1 MNNEENDIERQELA
15 QRVGKNGDRILM
27 EYFDDIGLANKTNNE
42 INDLINRL
50 RICGVDI
57 KKVFSECGRD
67 STLKTRVDRN
77 QAIAI
82 VLGFFRKFGIDVSK
96 LLEEGKKSNES
107 GQTVYISFN
116 KGVKRNETTSPTF
129 AGEDVHAYAKEIGTL
144 TDVYSLVHEI
154 SHTLYVQNQ
163 FGEAR
168 MILGE
173 VIPQCMERMLD
184 GYLIEL
190 AGRKG
195 FDVDI
200 DALKENIIKRRIS
213 TAIDRLRMASRIAK
227 GEYKFASEKAE
238 FSRYMLAQIYATKLI
253 EMDKSIQ
260 KQRIFDFI
268 EALKSNDIKKAN
280 DAFDMQI
287 GKENAKERD
296 KYIINSIW
304 NLQKDILTFQENE
317 IPKEQTDRATRTI
330 SKEDEK
336 EPEM

>member
-15 QRVGKNGDRILM
+15 RRVGKNGDRILM

-82 VLGFFRKFGIDVSK
+82 VLGFFREFGIDVSK

-107 GQTVYISFN
+107 GQTVYLSFN

-184 GYLIEL
+184 SYLIGL
-190 AGRKG
+190 AERKEVDM
-195 FDVDI
+195 DVKCLKKDI
-200 DALKENIIKRRIS
+200 TKRKIS
-213 TAIDRLRMASRIAK
+213 TAIDRFRMTSRIAK

-238 FSRYMLAQIYATKLI
+238 LSRYMLAQIYATQLMEI
-253 EMDKSIQ
+253 DKSVR
-260 KQRIFDFI
+260 KQRIFDFM
-268 EALKSNDIKKAN
+268 EALKSNDIQKAN
-280 DAFDMQI
+280 NAFNMQI

-296 KYIINSIW
+296 KYISNSIW
-304 NLQKDILTFQENE
+304 NLQKDVLTFQENE
-317 IPKEQTDRATRTI
+317 VLKEQTTRTI

>member
-15 QRVGKNGDRILM
+15 RRVGKNGDRILM

-82 VLGFFRKFGIDVSK
+82 VFGFFREFGIDVSK
-96 LLEEGKKSNES
+96 LLKEGKKSNES
-107 GQTVYISFN
+107 GQTVYLSFN

-129 AGEDVHAYAKEIGTL
+129 AGEDVHAYAKETGTL

-184 GYLIEL
+184 SYLIGL
-190 AGRKG
+190 AERKE
-195 FDVDI
+195 VYMNVEC
-200 DALKENIIKRRIS
+200 LKKDIIKRKIS
-213 TAIDRLRMASRIAK
+213 TAIDRFRMTRKIVK
-227 GEYKFASEKAE
+227 GEYKFASDKAE
-238 FSRYMLAQIYATKLI
+238 LTRYMLAQIYATQLMKI
-253 EMDKSIQ
+253 DKSVR
-260 KQRIFDFI
+260 KQRIFDFM
-268 EALKSNDIKKAN
+268 EALKSNDIQKAN
-280 DAFDMQI
+280 NAFNMQI

-304 NLQKDILTFQENE
+304 NLQKDILTFQEKE
-317 IPKEQTDRATRTI
+317 IPKEQTDRATRAI

>member
-15 QRVGKNGDRILM
+15 RRVGKNGDRILM

-67 STLKTRVDRN
+67 STLKTRVNRN
-77 QAIAI
+77 QAIDI
-82 VLGFFRKFGIDVSK
+82 VFGFFREFGIDVSK

-107 GQTVYISFN
+107 GQTVYLSFN
-116 KGVKRNETTSPTF
+116 KGVKRDETTSPTF
-129 AGEDVHAYAKEIGTL
+129 AGEDVYVYAKETGTL

-200 DALKENIIKRRIS
+200 GTLKENIIKRRIS
-213 TAIDRLRMASRIAK
+213 TAIDRFRMASRIAK

-238 FSRYMLAQIYATKLI
+238 FSRYMLAQIYATKLMG
-253 EMDKSIQ
+253 MDKSTQ

-280 DAFDMQI
+280 DAFDIQI
-287 GKENAKERD
+287 GKENANERD

-304 NLQKDILTFQENE
+304 NLQKDVLTFQENE
-317 IPKEQTDRATRTI
+317 VLKEQTAGTIRTI

>member
-15 QRVGKNGDRILM
+15 RRVGKNGDRILM

-238 FSRYMLAQIYATKLI
+238 FSRYMLAQIYATNLMK
-253 EMDKSIQ
+253 MDKSIQ

-287 GKENAKERD
+287 GKEQSKERD
-296 KYIINSIW
+296 RYISNSIW

-317 IPKEQTDRATRTI
+317 IPKEQTSEVTRTV
-330 SKEDEK
+330 SRENEK

>member
-15 QRVGKNGDRILM
+15 RRVGKNGDRILM

-82 VLGFFRKFGIDVSK
+82 VFGFFREFGIDVSK
-96 LLEEGKKSNES
+96 LLEEGKYNNGE
-107 GQTVYISFN
+107 QAVYLSFN

-129 AGEDVHAYAKEIGTL
+129 AGEDVHAYAKETGTL

-173 VIPQCMERMLD
+173 VIPQCMERMFD

-190 AGRKG
+190 AERKE
-195 FDVDI
+195 VYMNVEC
-200 DALKENIIKRRIS
+200 LKKDIIKRKIS
-213 TAIDRLRMASRIAK
+213 TAIDRFRMTRKIAK
-227 GEYKFASEKAE
+227 GEYKFASDKAE
-238 FSRYMLAQIYATKLI
+238 LTRYMLAQIYATQLMEI
-253 EMDKSIQ
+253 DKSVR
-260 KQRIFDFI
+260 KQRIFDFM
-268 EALKSNDIKKAN
+268 EALKSNDIQKAN
-280 DAFDMQI
+280 NAFNMQI

-296 KYIINSIW
+296 KYISNSIW
-304 NLQKDILTFQENE
+304 NLQKDVLTFQEKE
-317 IPKEQTDRATRTI
+317 IPKEQIDRATRAI

>member
-1 MNNEENDIERQELA
+1 MNNEENNIERQELA
-15 QRVGKNGDRILM
+15 QRVGKNGDRVLR
-27 EYFDDIGLANKTNNE
+27 EYFDDIGLAHKIKNE
-42 INDLINRL
+42 VSGLINRL
-50 RICGVDI
+50 KICGVDI
-57 KKVFSECGRD
+57 NKILSECGQD
-67 STLKTRVDRN
+67 AALDTIVDRN
-77 QAIAI
+77 KVIGI
-82 VLGFFRKFGIDVSK
+82 VYGFFCEFGIDVSK
-96 LLEEGKKSNES
+96 LLEEGKYNNERE
-107 GQTVYISFN
+107 QAVYLFFN

-129 AGEDVHAYAKEIGTL
+129 AGEDVHAYAKETGTL
-144 TDVYSLVHEI
+144 TDVYHEI

-195 FDVDI
+195 FDIDI
-200 DALKENIIKRRIS
+200 GTLKENIIKRRIS
-213 TAIDRLRMASRIAK
+213 TAIDRFRMASRIAK

-238 FSRYMLAQIYATKLI
+238 FSRYMLAQIYATKLMG
-253 EMDKSIQ
+253 MDKSIQ

-304 NLQKDILTFQENE
+304 NLQKDVLTFQENE
-317 IPKEQTDRATRTI
+317 VLKEQTAGTI